1 MHLFIVTVFVA
12 AGYLALSG
20 LSAALAFS
28 HADAWTVWFAS
39 GLTLGLLL
47 VRPRTSWIAILAG
60 AFVGA
65 AVFALLIG
73 GRLDAL
79 GYGALE
85 VLTAAAGAWVASRM
99 TNLPAHLDHP
109 RDLAA
114 LVFGGALS
122 QAIIGA
128 LIAAIWNVTS
138 GGTQGVA
145 TFRLW
150 ALSNFAGTLIV
161 APLVIAWAQFR
172 PKRSGGLPMPAFGGG
187 AIACALFL
195 ASIFL
200 LFRAGPDDYLGG
212 NVGRGLIY
220 EPVVFMA
227 LLALVWGLRG
237 ATFAAA
243 AGALIALVFTKAGKG
258 PFAGIQGYLGDP
270 ALEAQA
276 YIVAISLTGML
287 IAVLAASQR
296 VAAREAREWQTR
308 FEAAI
313 GAHRLIAY
321 EWDPA
326 SGRMVVTGDTAQLLG
341 TAPARIATLADW
353 LALLMPD
360 DRERAAVRFD
370 QRAQGRGE
378 EDSISYLVMGPDGAP
393 LAASDEARAIVDHD
407 GELHRVVGLV
417 RVAPARLADGLR
429 AWGQ

>member
-1 MHLFIVTVFVA
+1 MQLFIVTVFVA

-47 VRPRTSWIAILAG
+47 VRPRASWIAILAG
-60 AFVGA
+60 AFIGA
-65 AVFALLIG
+65 AVFALLLG

-79 GYGALE
+79 GYGLLE
-85 VLTAAAGAWVASRM
+85 VFTAVAGAWIASRM
-99 TNLPAHLDHP
+99 APLPAHLDHP
-109 RDLAA
+109 RELAA

-128 LIAAIWNVTS
+128 LIAAIWNVAS

-150 ALSNFAGTLIV
+150 ALSNFVGTLIV

-172 PKRSGGLPMPAFGGG
+172 PKRSGGLPMPAFAGG

-195 ASIFL
+195 ISIFL

-227 LLALVWGLRG
+227 LLALIWGLRG

-243 AGALIALVFTKAGKG
+243 AGTLIALLYTKMGRG

-296 VAAREAREWQTR
+296 IAARESREWQTR

-326 SGRMVVTGDTAQLLG
+326 SGRMVITGDTARLLG
-341 TAPARIATLADW
+341 AAPARISTLADW
-353 LALLMPD
+353 LALLTPE
-360 DRERAAVRFD
+360 DRERVAARFD
-370 QRAQGRGE
+370 LRAQGQGAQ
-378 EDSISYLVMGPDGAP
+378 DSISYLVAGQDGAP

-417 RVAPARLADGLR
+417 RVASARVPEGRVESAS
-429 AWGQ
+429 